1 MLRMLCYG
9 ALNWSISWYQP
20 KGEDAAEM
28 ARQLMTLVRRGAL
41 ADPDPHLIRRDP

>member
-1 MLRMLCYG
+1 MLRMLCFG

-20 KGEDAAEM
+20 KGDGAEQM

-41 ADPDPHLIRRDP
+41 ATPAAAP